1 MHTHNGR
8 WSRSLAVGFAV
19 LAAFVVAPIASI
31 SAHSNHDHKIYVAP
45 FGKDEGDCSK
55 IWQPCATI
63 DYAISRG
70 TGKGDE
76 IRVAAGDYS
85 YDAKAVGL
93 LLSRQIPVRGGFSAR
108 DNFMQQDPKANPT
121 YIAGIPSRYRERLAA
136 IGFARVEDR
145 DGRNTPELERM
156 QIPTE
161 LETPS
166 AAQPCTNG
174 MAGIFECNGI
184 DFLGSV
190 PLSSFVVNG
199 NGATDG
205 SNLWGHVDLNTDR
218 EYAIIGVNNGTGVVD
233 VTDPANPV
241 VIGTVPGNNSQ
252 WREVKVYQY
261 FNQAQNRWNA
271 YAYLSTE
278 SRTQGLQIVDLNHLS
293 DPTPSVSLA
302 ATYTADFGS
311 SHTVYI
317 KNVDLSTNV
326 ALPGK
331 TAALYMNGVGKNGSR
346 LNSGVFRA
354 FDISNPLTPQIIDS
368 GVPDTN
374 ISYTHDDTSMIIT
387 DSRTSACAPG
397 HQASCEIMFDFSES
411 SVEIWDITDSAA
423 PFHISSRPYSGSGY
437 THSGWYSDD
446 KMYVFI
452 QDELDEQNFGH
463 NTRVRTMDIH
473 DLDNPTISATWD
485 GPTRA
490 IDHNGYTIGNK
501 YYMSNYLR
509 GLTILD
515 ITNPNSIQEAA
526 FFDTYPGSN
535 SASFDGAWGVYPYLP
550 SGTLMISDISRGLI
564 LVREPTSTPDQA
576 IAGLEATNDGP
587 TVAGAATNFEATIQA
602 GTNVTYA
609 WDFGDGTAVMT
620 STNTTISHTY
630 PNAGNYT
637 VELTASN
644 GTNSQTDTTSVV
656 VQAPPQ
662 TEWKIWLPFAIRAE

>member
-1 MHTHNGR
+1 
-8 WSRSLAVGFAV
+8 
-19 LAAFVVAPIASI
+19 
-31 SAHSNHDHKIYVAP
+31 
-45 FGKDEGDCSK
+45 
-55 IWQPCATI
+55 
-63 DYAISRG
+63 
-70 TGKGDE
+70 
-76 IRVAAGDYS
+76 
-85 YDAKAVGL
+85 
-93 LLSRQIPVRGGFSAR
+93 
-108 DNFMQQDPKANPT
+108 
-121 YIAGIPSRYRERLAA
+121 
-136 IGFARVEDR
+136 
-145 DGRNTPELERM
+145 
-156 QIPTE
+156 
-161 LETPS
+161 
-166 AAQPCTNG
+166 
-174 MAGIFECNGI
+174 
-184 DFLGSV
+184 
-190 PLSSFVVNG
+190 
-199 NGATDG
+199 
-205 SNLWGHVDLNTDR
+205 
-218 EYAIIGVNNGTGVVD
+218 
-233 VTDPANPV
+233 
-241 VIGTVPGNNSQ
+241 
-252 WREVKVYQY
+252 
-261 FNQAQNRWNA
+261 
-271 YAYLSTE
+271 
-278 SRTQGLQIVDLNHLS
+278 
-293 DPTPSVSLA
+293 
-302 ATYTADFGS
+302 
-311 SHTVYI
+311 
-317 KNVDLSTNV
+317 
-326 ALPGK
+326 
-331 TAALYMNGVGKNGSR
+331 
-346 LNSGVFRA
+346 
-354 FDISNPLTPQIIDS
+354 
-368 GVPDTN
+368 
-374 ISYTHDDTSMIIT
+374 MIIT

-515 ITNPNSIQEAA
+515 ITNPNNIQEAA

-587 TVAGAATNFEATIQA
+587 TVAGEATNFDAAIRA

-609 WDFGDGTAVMT
+609 WDFGDGTAVVT
-620 STNTTISHTY
+620 STNTTMSHTY
-630 PNAGNYT
+630 PNVGNYT

-644 GTNSQTDTTSVV
+644 GTNSQTATTTVV